1 MKNAK
6 TESIL
11 NKSGKRHRSSAWS
24 SFILEIQNITWM
36 ENVTQKFL
44 KTLKGFLRDVNIF
57 PRCSIC
63 LYLTLSPNIS
73 KDLINLEIWK
83 RPDLLVTLNSKPF
96 LYVQLFSW
104 PKHTLEQRE
113 NRIKNIFSR
122 VFLNGNS
129 TKRKR
134 GFITLFPNENVLW

>member
-24 SFILEIQNITWM
+24 SFKLEIQNIPWM
-36 ENVTQKFL
+36 ENATQKFL
-44 KTLKGFLRDVNIF
+44 KTWTGFLGDVNIF
-57 PRCSIC
+57 PSCSIC
-63 LYLTLSPNIS
+63 LYLKWSPNIL

-83 RPDLLVTLNSKPF
+83 RPALLVTLNSKCF

-113 NRIKNIFSR
+113 NRIRNIFSW
-122 VFLNGNS
+122 VFLIGNS

-134 GFITLFPNENVLW
+134 GFITLFPTENVLW